1 MSTSLLNKGL
11 ERRYWLIFIVYISHR
26 DCIHDISIAVVT
38 VDNTISQFGIYT
50 EISLIFN
57 NQIKYILSQTF
68 DLYVTK

>member
-1 MSTSLLNKGL
+1 M
-11 ERRYWLIFIVYISHR
+11 IFIVYISHR